1 MKQLLAVAAG
11 AAIVTPAW
19 LEACHS
25 ERIWFIVQ
33 DKHMGVDAKAE
44 NSWNF
49 NMWSTF
55 CNTQKYGPLLLGVFE
70 QCQSTSSPDLMTC
83 SRSLWNEACSHD
95 LRIGVPSTVTDGQVI
110 GLLVELLGCCRL
122 PCVPAS
128 VLQNRHVSLNQAC
141 VLKTVSLYNVTVQT
155 RSCHST
161 RHESLQQLCCRMLC
175 LQTCVLQTRHVCDN
189 QPGMRSM
196 NCATCDCSS
205 PNQAAVPQKGLCPI
219 PGRRNSCAHNPK
231 LT

>member
-95 LRIGVPSTVTDGQVI
+95 LRIGVPSTVTDGQVT
-110 GLLVELLGCCRL
+110 VC
-122 PCVPAS
+122 AS
-128 VLQNRHVSLNQAC
+128 KCSP
-141 VLKTVSLYNVTVQT
+141 K
-155 RSCHST
+155 
-161 RHESLQQLCCRMLC
+161 
-175 LQTCVLQTRHVCDN
+175 QTCVT
-189 QPGMRSM
+189 QPGVCSQ
-196 NCATCDCSS
+196 NCITLQCYC
-205 PNQAAVPQKGLCPI
+205 PNQ
-219 PGRRNSCAHNPK
+219 K
-231 LT
+231 LPLDQA